1 VPLLHDPGQVAP
13 IGLPR
18 QMEPA
23 TSADDFIPAAL
34 AAFGV
39 EADEIE
45 LAVMRAAH
53 EVFWPPILELLS
65 LDTGAVAAEPA
76 SQLSQAPPRR

>member
-1 VPLLHDPGQVAP
+1 MEAP
-13 IGLPR
+13 
-18 QMEPA
+18 A
-23 TSADDFIPAAL
+23 SADDFIPAAL

-53 EVFWPPILELLS
+53 DLFWPPILELLS
-65 LDTGAVAAEPA
+65 LDTGAVPPEPA
-76 SQLSQAPPRR
+76 PDLSQAPPRR

>member
-1 VPLLHDPGQVAP
+1 
-13 IGLPR
+13 
-18 QMEPA
+18 MEGS
-23 TSADDFIPAAL
+23 TGADEFIEAAL

-53 EVFWPPILELLS
+53 EMFWPPILELLAFS
-65 LDTGAVAAEPA
+65 TADVAPEPA
-76 SQLSQAPPRR
+76 PDLSQPPPAR

>member
-1 VPLLHDPGQVAP
+1 
-13 IGLPR
+13 
-18 QMEPA
+18 MEA
-23 TSADDFIPAAL
+23 SNSADDFIPAAL

-53 EVFWPPILELLS
+53 EMFWPPILELLS
-65 LDTGAVAAEPA
+65 LDTGSGASEPA
-76 SQLSQAPPRR
+76 PDLSQAPPRR